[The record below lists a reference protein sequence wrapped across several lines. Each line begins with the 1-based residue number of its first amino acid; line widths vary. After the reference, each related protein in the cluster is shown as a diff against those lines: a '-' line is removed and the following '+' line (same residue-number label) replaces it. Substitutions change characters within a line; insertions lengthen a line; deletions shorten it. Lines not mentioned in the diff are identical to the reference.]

1 MPYHLRVDGVVGRV
15 TEGEL
20 VDGIEHIRLAHTVL
34 ADETV
39 DLRRELQRGR
49 LDVFIVD
56 ER

>member
-1 MPYHLRVDGVVGRV
+1 MPYHLRVDGIVGRV
-15 TEGEL
+15 TEGEV

-39 DLRRELQRGR
+39 DLRREIQRGR